1 MTPAQIIF
9 SGVNHMKTIVSTRT
23 FLHRS
28 MQSLLLLL
36 PACALGL
43 QAQTLSSAVAR
54 QILVT
59 STMQDSESVHIKL
72 QIPASTDRGS
82 LKVHLN
88 GHDVAGR
95 FSGGGCNGGICE
107 EATLTIADGFRP
119 EKNVL
124 TVDAGGGTS
133 TRYRFGG
140 RSQSA
145 GALNVNGR
153 NTLSAAARI
162 LSPGGVKAQAASV
175 GVADPFL
182 PPTVAFNTNNP
193 GGWDGSLNDP
203 WFSVGGQGYP
213 DKQPAGN
220 CSSAQYTVVVLDRQ
234 SLEEKT
240 NAPESSPQCVAD
252 TTTLNAYLKT
262 LDSTDL
268 VIAGSNWE
276 RNADAALDTTPIGG
290 TAYSTKTISSPLA
303 GYMTIGVGGATPGTA
318 YESRYFNLPT
328 LPSFNPFAT
337 GTLQEDAYGNY
348 DFQSSDIAEFTV
360 SPNDPSYL
368 TSSNTSA
375 IAIQNYGGT
384 SPRNFIYTAPAASD
398 GATTDGYWLLVLRRT
413 DLASTGAACPWA
425 GQSKDGTSQYV
436 ADCGTFYHTGSTDPV
451 AVSDAYESLA
461 KALSAINPFQIFI
474 LTTIGQPAQGKS
486 VYDVTGNNI
495 GSTAVLDFYTAL
507 QTLGGTPGYT
517 SSMFAPGSAYTFIGS
532 TDTGNPLTGSSVES
546 TTALASQLQTGMVHG
561 MFQRNLNGV
570 FTPEQ
575 TNQEIMPLY
584 QTKGGLNSPDFKLT
598 EASMSQPVDWPST
611 SQKTLL
617 TSGPFTASSIA
628 GQIAAYRYLSYVLLT
643 KIYMPGSTGSH
654 LDDLH
659 YFFTGSNNTFIN
671 FQAYDPSQIQ
681 WPDDTVSGPYVIP
694 CNSIQGSTCTS
705 YVMGQN
711 DPLVFTE
718 NDFLA
723 ERGQI
728 TLEVRYLTYALHYLV
743 TGSTNMKDII
753 AGGNSNVGLAL
764 TGAAATILGSKLVPA
779 PPTTTVT
786 TSWQNIVSM
795 LGGVASI
802 VSAVPGVGE
811 FVIGIEAGSTIATRL
826 SKVATTAS
834 IVGGAAGVASGAGQ
848 ITSSSTSNSLPSSF
862 SKFSTTI
869 GDLASGSLQGQLS
882 AGFDVMTDSITSD
895 WGRLSTIGPEVVD
908 SNNSTFFTPDQAS
921 QNLAVQGI
929 TQAASRNFYMTLLP
943 IFYKVHYWPGVA
955 GYTDQTKNIPD
966 MGVFHQSAGVSYC
979 NAFYLNPAQNHASDD
994 LTGLGTAP
1002 ANTNVWFATPV
1013 GGNTPF
1019 FDSSINPINFYM
1031 IAGQVTNAGTNTTSI
1046 QLIDTDLAENL
1057 FGSGGLNLP
1066 IGEFVMPTGP
1076 MASVWVD
1083 ASIKNPAYHQNYN
1096 ICPAQQYP
1104 SNYEGV
1110 TQTTPTTTTLAAPT
1124 SSVAGQGIALTATVS
1139 AGASPVAAGS
1149 VSFTDGGKS
1158 VGSAPL
1164 DATGTA
1170 TITLTGLAEG
1180 QHSLQALYTVAEM
1193 YQPSSSAV
1201 TQLTVYANA
1210 PGMTLTA
1217 SAQSVSVM
1225 AGQASA
1231 PVSLTVTSLNGLAGP
1246 LKFGCVGLPSNM
1258 TCSFS
1263 PATNTLASAGT
1274 ITTSVVIGV
1283 TATAGEDRPSARKI
1297 ATALLLPFSLLGL
1310 VGMRKTRKTL
1320 YPRALALLLSVGLIA
1335 SLTGCGGSGSSKS
1348 TTPQSTTVLISAT
1361 ASSSGVTQSVPL
1373 VVTVQ

>member
-1 MTPAQIIF
+1 VRI
-9 SGVNHMKTIVSTRT
+9 IVSARNL
-23 FLHRS
+23 LHRS
-28 MQSLLLLL
+28 MQALFLLL
-36 PACALGL
+36 PVCASGL
-43 QAQTLSSAVAR
+43 QAQTLSHAAAR
-54 QILVT
+54 QIVVT
-59 STMQDSESVHIKL
+59 SSAEDSDSVRIKL
-72 QIPASTDRGS
+72 QIPASAESGS
-82 LKVHLN
+82 VKVRLN
-88 GHDVAGR
+88 GHDVSGR
-95 FSGGGCNGGICE
+95 FSDSSCDGEVCK
-107 EATLTIADGFRP
+107 EATLTVVDGFRS

-124 TVDAGGGTS
+124 LVDAGGGSS
-133 TRYRFGG
+133 TRYRFSGQPALAG
-140 RSQSA
+140 SA
-145 GALNVNGR
+145 NGHD
-153 NTLSAAARI
+153 TVSAAARI
-162 LSPGGVKAQAASV
+162 LTSRGVKAQAVSA

-182 PPTVAFNTNNP
+182 PPTVALNTNHR

-220 CSSAQYTVVVLDRQ
+220 CANAQYTVVVLDRQ

-240 NAPESSPQCVAD
+240 NAPESSPQCIAD

-268 VIAGSNWE
+268 VVAGSNWFK
-276 RNADAALDTTPIGG
+276 NADASLDTTPIGG
-290 TAYSTKTISSPLA
+290 TAYSTKTVSSPLA

-318 YESRYFNLPT
+318 YESRYFNFPN
-328 LPSFNPFAT
+328 LPSYNPFAT

-348 DFQSSDIAEFTV
+348 DFQSSDVAEFTV

-368 TSSNTSA
+368 TTSNTSA
-375 IAIQNYGGT
+375 IAIQNYSGS
-384 SPRNFIYTAPAASD
+384 SPRDFIYTAPAASD

-413 DLASTGAACPWA
+413 DLASTGAPCPWG
-425 GQSKDGTSQYV
+425 GQTKDGTGQYV
-436 ADCGTFYHTGSTDPV
+436 PDCGTFYHTGSTDPV
-451 AVSDAYESLA
+451 VTSAAYESLA
-461 KALSAINPFQIFI
+461 KALSTINPFQIFI

-486 VYDVTGNNI
+486 VYDTTGNNI
-495 GSTAVLDFYTAL
+495 GSTAVFDFFTAL
-507 QTLGGTPGYT
+507 QTLGATPGYT

-546 TTALASQLQTGMVHG
+546 TTALSSQLQTGMVHG
-561 MFQRNLNGV
+561 MFQRNLNGL

-575 TNQEIMPLY
+575 TNQEIMALY
-584 QTKGGLNSPDFKLT
+584 QTKGGLNSPDFKLA

-671 FQAYDPSQIQ
+671 FQAYDPSQIL
-681 WPDDTVSGPYVIP
+681 WPDYSATGPYVVP

-705 YVMGQN
+705 YVMGQD

-728 TLEVRYLTYALHYLV
+728 ALEVRYLTYALHYLV
-743 TGSTNMKDII
+743 TGSTNLKDII

-811 FVIGIEAGSTIATRL
+811 FVFGVEAGSTIATRL
-826 SKVATTAS
+826 AKVGTTAS
-834 IVGGAAGVASGAGQ
+834 IIGGAAGVASGAGQ

-862 SKFSTTI
+862 AKFSTTI

-882 AGFDVMTDSITSD
+882 AGLDVMTDSVTSD

-966 MGVFHQSAGVSYC
+966 MGVLHQATDGSTC
-979 NAFYLNPAQNHASDD
+979 NAFYLNPSQNHSWED
-994 LTGLGTAP
+994 LTGLGVAP

-1013 GGNTPF
+1013 GGKTPF
-1019 FDSSINPINFYM
+1019 YDTSINPIDFYM
-1031 IAGQVTNAGTNTTSI
+1031 IAGAVTNPGTNTASI
-1046 QLIDTDLAENL
+1046 QLIDTDLADNL
-1057 FGSGGLNLP
+1057 FSSGRLNLP

-1096 ICPAQQYP
+1096 ICASQDFPTN
-1104 SNYEGV
+1104 SNQAV
-1110 TQTTPTTTTLAAPT
+1110 RTTPTTTTLSAPT
-1124 SSVAGQGIALTATVS
+1124 SSRAGQGIVLTSTVS
-1139 AGASPVAAGS
+1139 AGTSPVTAGS
-1149 VSFTDGGKS
+1149 VNFTDGGTS

-1170 TITLTGLAEG
+1170 TITLAGLAPG
-1180 QHSLQALYTVAEM
+1180 QHSLQALYITAEP
-1193 YQPSSSAV
+1193 YQPSSSSVA
-1201 TQLTVYANA
+1201 QLTVYASA
-1210 PGMTLTA
+1210 PSLTLTA
-1217 SAQSVSVM
+1217 SADSVNVM
-1225 AGQASA
+1225 AGQASVA
-1231 PVSLTVTSLNGLAGP
+1231 VNLTVTSLNGLVGTVKYA
-1246 LKFGCVGLPSNM
+1246 CVGLPSNA
-1258 TCSFS
+1258 TCTFS
-1263 PATNTLASAGT
+1263 PATGTLAAAGT
-1274 ITTSVVIGV
+1274 ATTSLQINAK
-1283 TATAGEDRPSARKI
+1283 ATQSAESSPATGIMAG
-1297 ATALLLPFSLLGL
+1297 LLLPFSVLGLAGMLRMRKRLYAQGLALLFL
-1310 VGMRKTRKTL
+1310 VGMI
-1320 YPRALALLLSVGLIA
+1320 G
-1335 SLTGCGGSGSSKS
+1335 SLTGCGGGSSS
-1348 TTPQSTTVLISAT
+1348 TKPTPQSTTILISAT

-1373 VVTVQ
+1373 VVTIQ